1 MNTELYERLNKIR
14 LDPYAVDQGLMLNCL
29 VGALTGMVI
38 WADEN
43 GKVDAV
49 RVVEAVERAVEKSVL
64 VTAV

>member
-1 MNTELYERLNKIR
+1 MMNNDFYNRLNQIR
-14 LDPYAVDQGLMLNCL
+14 LDPYAVDQGLMLNSL

-49 RVVEAVERAVEKSVL
+49 KVVEAAEQAFEKAKV
-64 VTAV
+64 A